1 LKGKVYIIGAGPG
14 SYDLMTLKA
23 ERILKNAD
31 VILYDELIGDDVKK
45 FINSLNAIAINV
57 GKRKGKHWADQS
69 KINELM
75 VKFASEGKKVAR
87 VKGGDP
93 FIFGR
98 GGEEIEYLAENGIE
112 FEIVPG
118 ITSAIAGPAYAG
130 IPLTH
135 RDYDSAVVIL
145 TGREA
150 RQDGRLDWELLAKL
164 KATLVI
170 LMGVTV
176 LEKIVERLLKYG
188 KDPNTP
194 VAIVEKATTDKQR
207 VIVGKLSNI
216 VEIAKKENVEPP
228 AVIVIGDVV
237 SIREKTHKFLKFDE
251 FQS

>member
-1 LKGKVYIIGAGPG
+1 MKGKVYIIGAGPG
-14 SYDLMTLKA
+14 SYDLMTIKA
-23 ERILKNAD
+23 EKILKNAD
-31 VILYDELIGDDVKK
+31 VILYDELIGEEVKK

-75 VKFASEGKKVAR
+75 VKYASEGKKVAR

-98 GGEEIEYLAENGIE
+98 GGEEIEYLAKNSIE
-112 FEIVPG
+112 FEVVPG

-135 RDYDSAVVIL
+135 RDYDPAVIIV

-150 RQDGRLDWELLAKL
+150 RKNGRLDWEVLAKL
-164 KATLVI
+164 NATIVI

-176 LEKIVERLLKYG
+176 FEKIVKKLLKSG
-188 KDPNTP
+188 KDPETP
-194 VAIVEKATTDKQR
+194 VAIIEKATTERQR
-207 VIVGKLSNI
+207 VITGRLSNI
-216 VEIAKKENVEPP
+216 IEIAKKKKIEPP
-228 AVIVIGDVV
+228 AIIVIGKVV
-237 SIREKTHKFLKFDE
+237 SIRDKTINFLKFED
-251 FQS
+251 

>member
-1 LKGKVYIIGAGPG
+1 MKGKVYIIGAGPG